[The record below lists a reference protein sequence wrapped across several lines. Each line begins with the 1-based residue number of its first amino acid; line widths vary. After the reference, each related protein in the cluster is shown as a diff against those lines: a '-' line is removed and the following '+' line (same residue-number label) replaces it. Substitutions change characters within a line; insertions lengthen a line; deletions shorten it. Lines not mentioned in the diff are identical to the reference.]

1 MISDEEKELV
11 REKTDVL
18 QIVGETVNLKRS
30 GSSYSGCCPF
40 HADKSPSFHINPN
53 TGLWKCFG
61 CQKSGDIFSFVM
73 EREHI
78 EFPDA
83 IRYLAERAHIE
94 LHEDAQR
101 TPNAPKKTRLFELLD
116 ATEKY
121 YSQSLLRGVGPACDD
136 ARRYFSSR
144 GFNIEVCKRWGLGFA
159 PGHGRLA
166 NHLMGLGFTQKECE
180 AANVL
185 VGRGKDRFFN
195 RVMFPIHDESG
206 RCIGFGGRVLNDAK
220 PKYLNTSDTMVFH
233 KKKNMYAYDKARES
247 IVAEGY
253 AIVVEGYTDVIAM
266 HEAGITNVVAV
277 LGTALTLDHIKLLS
291 RFAKKIIFMFDGDAA
306 GQHAAKR
313 SLQFMKDTEADMR
326 CVILPDNL
334 DPADFIAQ
342 RGVESLKEHLS
353 KSEPLIDFVFEIIL
367 SEYDLS
373 IAGQRVKAFDE
384 LCSLLSVFK
393 NSILL
398 DEYARRL
405 SDAFHIEV
413 KDAKRGIVE
422 AKPFITAESH
432 TTSNISQAKTQYKNE
447 VYTQGYSQSKVE
459 VQPIVDPE
467 LDRYEGYEYI
477 DEYPSYE
484 DVNYYESIE
493 QVQPKVEVLL
503 SREDKDQLQ
512 CEKELLTFFATYPRI
527 VKSFKTS
534 LENID
539 WVEPSH
545 KTICEAMLATDDN
558 ADVNEVV
565 RAAREAVPQADKILT
580 SGNIIY
586 EDTHEKDEKIKF
598 ILVNLELQMTK
609 RRIRE
614 KKAEGNHTS
623 DNAQM
628 QQVLD
633 DLKVLSEHR
642 DRLME
647 ILTKI

>member
-61 CQKSGDIFSFVM
+61 CQKSGDIFSFIM
-73 EREHI
+73 EREHV

-94 LHEDAQR
+94 LHEEAQKS
-101 TPNAPKKTRLFELLD
+101 PNAPKKTRLFELLD

-121 YSQSLLRGVGPACDD
+121 YTQALMRGVGPAYDD
-136 ARRYFSSR
+136 ARRYFASR
-144 GFNIEVCKRWGLGFA
+144 GFNSAVCKRWGLGFA
-159 PGHGRLA
+159 PGRGRLSK
-166 NHLMGLGFTQKECE
+166 HLAELGFTLKECE

-185 VGRGKDRFFN
+185 VGPGKDRFYN

-206 RCIGFGGRVLNDAK
+206 LCIGFGGRVLDNAK

-247 IVAEGY
+247 IVSEGY

-306 GQHAAKR
+306 GKNAAKR
-313 SLQFMKDTEADMR
+313 SLQFMKDTEADLQ

-342 RGVESLKEHLS
+342 RGVESLKQHLADS
-353 KSEPLIDFVFEIIL
+353 NPLIDFVFDIIL

-373 IAGQRVKAFDE
+373 VAGQRVKAFDE
-384 LCSLLSVFK
+384 LCKLLSVFK

-398 DEYARRL
+398 DEYAFRL
-405 SDAFHIEV
+405 ADAFQV
-413 KDAKRGIVE
+413 DSKTARAKIQE
-422 AKPFITAESH
+422 AKPFIEPEHDAYKS
-432 TTSNISQAKTQYKNE
+432 SYQPKPQARPQTQQAYAPQAQVK
-447 VYTQGYSQSKVE
+447 
-459 VQPIVDPE
+459 VQPLVDPE
-467 LDRYEGYEYI
+467 LDRYEGYDYGADMADYDDGYY
-477 DEYPSYE
+477 DEYTEP
-484 DVNYYESIE
+484 V
-493 QVQPKVEVLL
+493 VEVQAVM
-503 SREDKDQLQ
+503 SREDRDQVQ
-512 CEKELLTFFATYPRI
+512 CERELLTFFAAYPKL
-527 VKSFKTS
+527 VKTFKTS
-534 LENID
+534 LANID
-539 WVEPSH
+539 WVVPEH
-545 KTICEAMLATDDN
+545 KQMCLAMLDTPDTAEPQ
-558 ADVNEVV
+558 DVVKAA
-565 RAAREAVPQADKILT
+565 RAASAQADLVLT
-580 SGNIIY
+580 SGTIVY
-586 EDTHEKDEKIKF
+586 ENTREKNEKIQF

-609 RRIRE
+609 RKISEMLSRAKHSKDKDE
-614 KKAEGNHTS
+614 MS
-623 DNAQM
+623 M
-628 QQVLD
+628 YLD
-633 DLKVLSEHR
+633 EIKVLSEHR
-642 DRLME
+642 DRLMD

>member
-61 CQKSGDIFSFVM
+61 CQKSGDIFSFIM

-94 LHEDAQR
+94 LHEDTQR
-101 TPNAPKKTRLFELLD
+101 SPNAPKKTRLFELLD
-116 ATEKY
+116 ATEKF
-121 YSQSLLRGVGPACDD
+121 YSQSLMRGVGPAYNE
-136 ARRYFSSR
+136 ARQYFSSR
-144 GFNIEVCKRWGLGFA
+144 GFNSDVCKRWGLGYA
-159 PGHGRLA
+159 AGRGRLA
-166 NHLMGLGFTQKECE
+166 KHLMDLGFTQKECE

-206 RCIGFGGRVLNDAK
+206 RCIGFGGRVLDNAK

-233 KKKNMYAYDKARES
+233 KKKNMYAYDKARDS
-247 IVAEGY
+247 IVSEGY

-291 RFAKKIIFMFDGDAA
+291 RFAKKIIFMFDGDSA

-313 SLQFMKDTEADMR
+313 SLQFMKDTEADLR

-342 RGVESLKEHLS
+342 RGVDELKDHLS

-373 IAGQRVKAFDE
+373 IPGQRIKAFDE

-405 SDAFHIEV
+405 SDAFQV
-413 KDAKRGIVE
+413 DVLDAKKGIRE
-422 AKPFITAESH
+422 AKPFITGESH
-432 TTSNISQAKTQYKNE
+432 SEYTAHKTQSQQQLQTSNTSQYQP
-447 VYTQGYSQSKVE
+447 KVE

-467 LDRYEGYEYI
+467 LDRYDSYEYVEEYPPYDNEGYI
-477 DEYPSYE
+477 
-484 DVNYYESIE
+484 ESHA
-493 QVQPKVEVLL
+493 QVQPKVETLL
-503 SREDKDQLQ
+503 SREERDQLQ
-512 CEKELLTFFATYPRI
+512 YEKELLTFFATHPKV

-545 KTICEAMLATDDN
+545 KLMCSAMLATDDS

-565 RAAREAVPQADKILT
+565 KAARDAVSDADMVLA
-580 SGNIIY
+580 SGSIVY
-586 EDTHEKDEKIKF
+586 EDTRTKEEKIKF
-598 ILVNLELQMTK
+598 ILVSLELQMTK

-614 KKAEGNHTS
+614 KMVEASHAS
-623 DNAQM
+623 DNSQR
-628 QQVLD
+628 QQFAEE
-633 DLKVLSEHR
+633 LKALSEHR

>member
-101 TPNAPKKTRLFELLD
+101 SPDAPKKTRLFELLD
-116 ATEKY
+116 ATEKF
-121 YSQSLLRGVGPACDD
+121 YSQSLMRGVGPAYDD
-136 ARRYFSSR
+136 ARKYFSSR
-144 GFNIEVCKRWGLGFA
+144 GFNSDVCKRWGLGYA
-159 PGHGRLA
+159 AGHGRLSK
-166 NHLMGLGFTQKECE
+166 HLMDLGFTLKECE

-185 VGRGKDRFFN
+185 VGRGRDRFFN

-206 RCIGFGGRVLNDAK
+206 RCIGFGGRVLDDAK

-247 IVAEGY
+247 IVSEGY

-291 RFAKKIIFMFDGDAA
+291 RFAKKIIFMFDGDSA

-313 SLQFMKDTEADMR
+313 SLQFMKDTEADLR

-342 RGVESLKEHLS
+342 RGVDELKGHLN

-367 SEYDLS
+367 SEYDLA
-373 IAGQRVKAFDE
+373 IPGQRVKAFDE

-405 SDAFHIEV
+405 ADAFQV
-413 KDAKRGIVE
+413 DVQDAKKGIME
-422 AKPFITAESH
+422 AKPSITGETNTLQPPVKPQSQQQVKAY
-432 TTSNISQAKTQYKNE
+432 TTGN
-447 VYTQGYSQSKVE
+447 SQSQVK

-467 LDRYEGYEYI
+467 LDRYDDIAYLQDY
-477 DEYPSYE
+477 SQYE
-484 DVNYYESIE
+484 DVTYYEPSH
-493 QVQPKVEVLL
+493 QSQPKVEVLL
-503 SREDKDQLQ
+503 SREEKAQLQ
-512 CEKELLTFFATYPRI
+512 CEKELLTFFANYPKV
-527 VKSFKTS
+527 VKSFRTS

-539 WVEPSH
+539 WVEPNH
-545 KTICEAMLATDDN
+545 KVICDAMMATDDD

-565 RAAREAVPQADKILT
+565 KAARTAVPEADLVLT
-580 SGNIIY
+580 AGSIVY
-586 EDTHEKDEKIKF
+586 EDTRAKDEKIKF

-614 KKAEGNHTS
+614 KKAQANHAT
-623 DNAQM
+623 DNSQM
-628 QQVLD
+628 QQVLEE
-633 DLKVLSEHR
+633 LKVLSEHR